1 MALTQSNEP
10 RTVLESWNG
19 PAPDRLPAADAK
31 TDWKKGPSA
40 AALKAL
46 TRLPQLHAETSEIA
60 DLARFLR
67 AAVGAAGALMA
78 MGGLAVSIASGAS
91 LQQEFAWSLLVLVGV
106 GAMLRSYI
114 KSIAQAFDRA
124 PLREAAK
131 DLRAV
136 LFYAGFAWGAG
147 AFLLL
152 GANPVPITG
161 LCFAV
166 LPSLAMALLLRD
178 RAAALAFAAPVT
190 LLTVA
195 AIIVQPW
202 SDALVALS
210 MLLLAQ
216 GGIAGSLMLTAVPGR
231 ARQSVPAGLSL
242 R

>member
-1 MALTQSNEP
+1 MALTDSNES
-10 RTVLESWNG
+10 RTVPESRNG

-31 TDWKKGPSA
+31 GDWKKGLGP

-46 TRLPQLHAETSEIA
+46 TRLPQIHAETSETA
-60 DLARFLR
+60 ELARFLR
-67 AAVGAAGALMA
+67 AAVGAAAALMA

-106 GAMLRSYI
+106 GAILRSYI

-136 LFYAGFAWGAG
+136 LFYVGFAWGAG

-152 GANPVPITG
+152 GANPVPMAG

-166 LPSLAMALLLRD
+166 LPSLAMTLLLRD

-190 LLTVA
+190 LLTAA

-202 SDALVALS
+202 SDTIVALS
-210 MLLLAQ
+210 MLLLVQ
-216 GGIAGSLMLTAVPGR
+216 GGLAAGLMPGR

>member
-1 MALTQSNEP
+1 MALTDNNEP
-10 RTVLESWNG
+10 RAVLHGGNG
-19 PAPDRLPAADAK
+19 QTPEQLPAENFK
-31 TDWKKGPSA
+31 HGLRP
-40 AALKAL
+40 AALTAL
-46 TRLPQLHAETSEIA
+46 ARLPQIHAETSETA

-67 AAVGAAGALMA
+67 SAVGAAAALMLL
-78 MGGLAVSIASGAS
+78 GGISVLLAGGAT
-91 LQQEFAWSLLVLVGV
+91 LQQEFAWSLLVLAGV

-131 DLRAV
+131 DLRAL

-152 GANPVPITG
+152 GGNPVPITG

-166 LPSLAMALLLRD
+166 LPTVLMILLLRD
-178 RAAALAFAAPVT
+178 RAACLGFLAPVT
-190 LLTVA
+190 LLTAA

-202 SDALVALS
+202 SDTIVALA
-210 MLLLAQ
+210 MLLVVQ
-216 GGIAGSLMLTAVPGR
+216 GSIAVALTLPGR
-231 ARQSVPAGLSL
+231 ARSSLPAGLSL

>member
-1 MALTQSNEP
+1 MALTDMNEP
-10 RTVLESWNG
+10 RAGLPSGNG
-19 PAPDRLPAADAK
+19 QARERLPAAD
-31 TDWKKGPSA
+31 WNNRPSP

-46 TRLPQLHAETSEIA
+46 ARLPQIHAETSETA

-67 AAVGAAGALMA
+67 ASVGAAAALML
-78 MGGLAVSIASGAS
+78 MGGLAVSLAGGAS
-91 LQQEFAWSLLVLVGV
+91 LQQEFAWSLLVLAGI

-114 KSIAQAFDRA
+114 KCIAQAFDRA

-136 LFYAGFAWGAG
+136 LFYVGFAWGAG

-152 GANPVPITG
+152 GGNPVPITG

-166 LPSLAMALLLRD
+166 LPSVLMIPLLRD
-178 RAAALAFAAPVT
+178 RAACLAFVVPVT
-190 LLTVA
+190 VLTAA

-202 SDALVALS
+202 SDGVVVLV
-210 MLLLAQ
+210 LLLLVQ
-216 GGIAGSLMLTAVPGR
+216 GSIAVGLTLPGR
-231 ARQSVPAGLSL
+231 TRPSLPAGLSL